1 MSAESQDARGEREA
15 RRASDAETFSLERYV
30 SAALDPDLSERAIY
44 GAIVVS
50 MLRALHA
57 LDAQTQRRI
66 LDREPPLTGKRRWDA
81 LVAASAEHF
90 ARRHGHPPAPWMNA
104 PERFLDEP
112 WIASDSHGYS
122 RWEALLYCPG
132 AFTRHGTPV
141 HPSDL
146 DPRGG
151 SAAWRPDGCEATTF
165 SETSWMDRQ

>member
-1 MSAESQDARGEREA
+1 MSAEAQHPRGEREA
-15 RRASDAETFSLERYV
+15 RRARDAETFSLERYV

-50 MLRALHA
+50 MPRALHS

-66 LDREPPLTGKRRWDA
+66 LDREPALTGKRRWDA

-104 PERFLDEP
+104 PERFLHEP
-112 WIASDSHGYS
+112 WIASDCDDCS

-165 SETSWMDRQ
+165 SETSWMDKQ

>member
-1 MSAESQDARGEREA
+1 M
-15 RRASDAETFSLERYV
+15 
-30 SAALDPDLSERAIY
+30 P
-44 GAIVVS
+44 
-50 MLRALHA
+50 RALHA
-57 LDAQTQRRI
+57 LDAHTQRRI

-81 LVAASAEHF
+81 LLAASAEHF
-90 ARRHGHPPAPWMNA
+90 ATRHGHPPAPWMNA
-104 PERFLDEP
+104 PERFVDEP

-122 RWEALLYCPG
+122 RFEALLYCPG

-165 SETSWMDRQ
+165 GETSSMDSP

>member
-1 MSAESQDARGEREA
+1 MSAEPQHARGEREA
-15 RRASDAETFSLERYV
+15 RSAGDAETFSLERYA
-30 SAALDPDLSERAIY
+30 SAALDPDLSQRAIY

-50 MLRALHA
+50 MPRALHA
-57 LDAQTQRRI
+57 LDAHTQRRI

-81 LVAASAEHF
+81 LLAASAEHF
-90 ARRHGHPPAPWMNA
+90 ATRHGHPPAPWMNA
-104 PERFLDEP
+104 PERFVDEP

-122 RWEALLYCPG
+122 RFEALLYCPG

-141 HPSDL
+141 HPSEL

-165 SETSWMDRQ
+165 GETSSMDSP